1 MDKELVRLVAQDTPK
16 LNPVLANGLITTQI
30 KEAMRYIDALFRS
43 VSKSFPKGLEY
54 VGCAR
59 ATPREEYI
67 EVTSRRNKNNQ
78 RSFDIAQ
85 SDLYAV
91 KYFFKF
97 NGEDL
102 PPRMIYLPFVHD
114 GGYIRIS
121 GASYVIAPVL
131 NDIVISISDN
141 DIFVRFIRDKIIFK
155 RINYAFVVDN
165 ERIENYQ
172 VIWAPVHNSLN
183 KPGEPKGKVRAKT
196 ILVHY
201 LFAKYGVTKAFKDFA
216 GTDVKVDYVK
226 NFTKEN
232 YPEDKWIICTSRNI
246 RPKGVQKGFWEPTQV
261 GLAIPRE
268 QYNKMSMSLIVG
280 FFYILDHFPSR
291 IKPEWVDHVRLW
303 KVLLG
308 HLIKPSGGGEGA
320 LHDAMDDHIRSL
332 DDYIDPFM
340 VEQLKGI
347 GFDIHDI
354 YQFFALMIERYDQWL
369 LEGSAKVNSMY
380 DKELATLTFLL
391 YDIVVAIVRAT
402 FELTASSKTRK
413 LTTNDVNKILSK
425 RLTMRL
431 IYAITKSHGEVRTE
445 TTPNDSK
452 ALRITNMLI
461 PQQSSSKQRKK
472 QKLVLNDPSIRMH
485 ESVIE
490 VGSYS
495 ALPKS
500 APDGRSRVN
509 HFCQLDNKH
518 RIVRNEKFRELLDSV
533 GKMMDINRVDL

>member
-1 MDKELVRLVAQDTPK
+1 MDKELVRLMGEDTPK
-16 LNPVLANGLITTQI
+16 LNPILANGLITTQI
-30 KEAMRYIDALFRS
+30 KEAMRFIDSLFRS
-43 VSKSFPKGLEY
+43 VSKSFPEGLEY

-59 ATPREEYI
+59 ATPKEEYI

-78 RSFDIAQ
+78 RSFDIAH

-91 KYFFKF
+91 KFFFKF
-97 NGEDL
+97 HGQDL

-121 GASYVIAPVL
+121 GASYVIAPIL

-141 DIFVRFIRDKIIFK
+141 DVFVRFIRDKIIFK
-155 RINYAFVVDN
+155 RINYAFVVDGD
-165 ERIENYQ
+165 RIENYQ
-172 VIWAPVHNSLN
+172 VLWAAVHNSLN

-196 ILVHY
+196 ILAHY
-201 LFAKYGVTKAFKDFA
+201 LFAKYGVTKSFKDFA
-216 GTDVKVDYVK
+216 HTDVVIDYL
-226 NFTKEN
+226 NNLTKEK
-232 YPEDKWIICTSRNI
+232 YPEDKWIICSSRNI

-261 GLAIPRE
+261 AIAIPRE
-268 QYNKMSMSLIVG
+268 NYNKMSMSLIVG

-291 IKPEWVDHVRLW
+291 IKPEWIDHVRLW

-308 HLIKPSGGGEGA
+308 HLIKPAAGGEGV
-320 LHDAMDDHIRSL
+320 LHDSMDDHIRSL

-340 VEQLKGI
+340 VEQLRGI
-347 GFDIHDI
+347 GYEIHDI

-369 LEGSAKVNSMY
+369 LEGSRHVNSMY
-380 DKELATLTFLL
+380 GKELATLNFLL
-391 YDIVVAIVRAT
+391 YDIVVAIVRVS

-413 LTTNDVNKILSK
+413 LTPNDVNKILSK
-425 RLTMRL
+425 RLTMRI

-461 PQQSSSKQRKK
+461 PQSSSSKQKKK

-490 VGSYS
+490 IGSYS

-500 APDGRSRVN
+500 APDGRSRLNLFALV
-509 HFCQLDNKH
+509 DDKH
-518 RIVRNEKFRELLDSV
+518 RIIRNDKFKELLDTV
-533 GKMMDINRVDL
+533 GKMMDISRIDH

>member
-232 YPEDKWIICTSRNI
+232 YPEDQWVICTSRNI

-340 VEQLKGI
+340 IEQLKGI

-413 LTTNDVNKILSK
+413 LTPNDVNKILSK

-509 HFCQLDNKH
+509 HFCQLDDKH